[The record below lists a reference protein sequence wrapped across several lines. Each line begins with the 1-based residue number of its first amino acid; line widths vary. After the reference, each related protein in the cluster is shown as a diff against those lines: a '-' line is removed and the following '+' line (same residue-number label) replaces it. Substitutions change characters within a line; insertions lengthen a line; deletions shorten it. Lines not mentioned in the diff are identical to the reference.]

1 MEGIIVFY
9 FPFFSAKKYFTDED
23 RKHLNKT
30 KSWPFI
36 DSSFNDFFI
45 NIFLNN
51 SEIKSIPEELISSDF
66 FNYQDELSNCL
77 FTFETKLKYRDYKY
91 LNIIKCGLHFQNLNI
106 TEIHSSSFWGSKNL
120 LEIIDKLDIP
130 EFFNKSSQIKEQ
142 LFIQKLKTQI
152 VLIDKNVLSL
162 TDRKYS
168 LLDLALDKNSG
179 TAKKT
184 IENIEFQERSHSK
197 SYLESLLNN
206 SIIDQYQEWTT
217 IITQK
222 KIITVYNFVSKDKEG
237 NLLNNSVQFG
247 LIYINKI
254 IVSEL
259 LTSLNL
265 WINENKFENNLE
277 LSKYYM
283 RFSRNFDFKLISTKN
298 LYNEYSNLLV
308 VNLKIND
315 EKEII
320 NMKIKEIENILEKEK
335 NQLTNLLLF
344 SIAIIQ
350 LITAFIDDLRNGLA
364 SFFNLN
370 KGIIGH
376 YISIFF
382 IAICL
387 FLVLYFMKKR
397 KI

>member
-9 FPFFSAKKYFTDED
+9 FPFFSAKKHFKDEA
-23 RKHLNKT
+23 RMHLNKT
-30 KSWPFI
+30 RSWPFI

-45 NIFLNN
+45 NIFFNN
-51 SEIKSIPEELISSDF
+51 SEIKSIPEDLISCEF
-66 FNYQDELSNCL
+66 FNYQDELCNCI

-91 LNIIKCGLHFQNLNI
+91 LNVLKCGLHFQNLNI
-106 TEIHSSSFWGSKNL
+106 SEIHSSAILGSKKL
-120 LEIIDKLDIP
+120 LENIDELVIP
-130 EFFNKSSQIKEQ
+130 EFLNKSSLIKEQ

-152 VLIDKNVLSL
+152 VVIDKSDLSL
-162 TDRKYS
+162 IDRKYS
-168 LLDLALDKNSG
+168 LLDLALDRNAG
-179 TAKKT
+179 TAKRT
-184 IENIEFQERSHSK
+184 IETTENQKRAHSN
-197 SYLESLLNN
+197 SYLKTLLDS
-206 SIIDQYQEWTT
+206 SIIDQYQDWTT

-222 KIITVYNFVSKDKEG
+222 KIITVYNFESKDVKM

-283 RFSRNFDFKLISTKN
+283 RFSRNFDFKLVSTKN
-298 LYNEYSNLLV
+298 LYNEYSNLLDI
-308 VNLKIND
+308 NLKIND

-350 LITAFIDDLRNGLA
+350 LITVFIDDLRIGFA
-364 SFFNLN
+364 SYFRIN
-370 KGIIGH
+370 KDIVGH

-382 IAICL
+382 VSICVL
-387 FLVLYFMKKR
+387 FVFYFLKKR